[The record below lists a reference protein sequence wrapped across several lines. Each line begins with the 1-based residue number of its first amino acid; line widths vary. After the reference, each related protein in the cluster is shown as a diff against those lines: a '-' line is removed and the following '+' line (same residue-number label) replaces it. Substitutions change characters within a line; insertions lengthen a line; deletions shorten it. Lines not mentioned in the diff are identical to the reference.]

1 MFGNIKALFRLGKPL
16 EIKEEDQVKLPALFG
31 IKPGVYLSF
40 LYGAMLLFVLFLVL
54 VLPGIVKPGSVGV
67 FASEPSGA
75 AVRVDD
81 VTLGYTPCR
90 IFVSKGKR
98 VVEFILPGF
107 NPDRQELDVRGRL
120 VGSLFVP
127 RKFPVTG
134 SLVCEDPAGTFA
146 RSALDYIYWS
156 AAGEPAE
163 NYQIPLTLSEGAY
176 RTGPAA
182 KDPAVRETMQGIVE
196 NTLRYAASRAAV
208 RDLLRSQMLVDNAG
222 LSPSPLTL
230 VRSMQEAAALLNT
243 SPAAAVY
250 LAELLSADSAEI
262 VAKSAWYYKNAAVY
276 GNGAGNASAGNTRST
291 IVGTYDL
298 PFRMPGALS
307 LEGVSFTAVDTGYL
321 EKFGRREIMPPMLIA
336 GSPISLDAWNRF
348 TDEVP
353 FWAADNREALVA
365 GGFVEESYLLPV
377 DSSAYPEPT
386 APGISWYAAADYCNW
401 LNSKI
406 PPALEGWELRLPTEA
421 EWEYAIRQS
430 GQEYGALWEWCADP
444 YAPLSFFPVSPEAL
458 EMLEKENGGPRGVFP
473 KMSVSA
479 VRDLTDNS
487 IARTLERTVRGGSW
501 INRPGSVSLDS
512 RGGLPPNTSSPFAG
526 FRPVIVPRQG
536 N

>member
-1 MFGNIKALFRLGKPL
+1 MFANIKALFRLGKPL
-16 EIKEEDQVKLPALFG
+16 EITEEDQVKLPALFG
-31 IKPGVYLSF
+31 IKPGVYLSI

-54 VLPGIVKPGSVGV
+54 ILPGIVKSGSVGV

-81 VTLGYTPCR
+81 LTLGYTPCR
-90 IFVSKGKR
+90 IFVPKGKR

-107 NPDRQELDVRGRL
+107 NPDRQEIDVRGRL
-120 VGSLFVP
+120 FGSLFVP

-134 SLVCEDPAGTFA
+134 TLVCEDPAGTFA

-156 AAGEPAE
+156 AVGEPAE

-182 KDPAVRETMQGIVE
+182 KAPAVRETMKGIVE
-196 NTLRYAASRAAV
+196 NSLRYAATRAAA
-208 RDLLRSQMLVDNAG
+208 RDLLRAQMLVDNAG

-230 VRSMQEAAALLNT
+230 VRSMQEAAALLNN
-243 SPAAAVY
+243 SPASAVY
-250 LAELLSADSAEI
+250 LTELLPPETAEI
-262 VAKSAWYYKNAAVY
+262 VAASAWYRKNIAAVY
-276 GNGAGNASAGNTRST
+276 GEDPENAGNARGT
-291 IVGTYDL
+291 IIGTYNL
-298 PFRMPGALS
+298 PFRMPGSLA

-321 EKFGRREIMPPMLIA
+321 EKFGHREIMPPMLIA
-336 GSPISLDAWNRF
+336 RSPISLDAWNRF
-348 TDEVP
+348 TEENP

-365 GGFVEESYLLPV
+365 GGFAEESYLLPV
-377 DSSAYPEPT
+377 DSSAYPEPA
-386 APGISWYAAADYCNW
+386 APGICWYAAADYCNW

-406 PPALEGWELRLPTEA
+406 PAALTGWEVRLPTED

-430 GQEYGALWEWCADP
+430 GLQTGALWEWCADL
-444 YAPLSFFPVSPEAL
+444 YAPLNYFPASTEAL
-458 EMLEKENGGPRGVFP
+458 EMLEKENGGPRD
-473 KMSVSA
+473 SA
-479 VRDLTDNS
+479 AG
-487 IARTLERTVRGGSW
+487 ILERTVRGGSW

-512 RGGLPPNTSSPFAG
+512 RGSLPPNTSSPFAG